1 MTEMMTIII
10 GLLIP
15 LLGTMLGSAFVFF
28 YERRNVHA
36 TAEVVVGLCLR
47 RNGGSVR
54 VIIAHSR
61 YGDEG
66 R

>member
-1 MTEMMTIII
+1 MTEMTTIII

-28 YERRNVHA
+28 MKDEIVHA

-54 VIIAHSR
+54 VVIAHSR
-61 YGDEG
+61 YGDED